1 MHALYRWMHACSC
14 IARRARPATAEH
26 ARSIVGHMLSRTQA
40 VALPVS
46 FRPGKTASTGPAV
59 QDHYH
64 PFPHSSRSNALQ
76 RPRGPDV
83 CARASHSRALFSRS
97 CDRCAHRPPRSLR
110 GAPGAARRFF
120 PAASQRTP
128 PARDRLS
135 KQATAAAQAPAR
147 DRLSK
152 QATAPGQPLWGVQC
166 VSLGFS
172 AACAGRPAP

>member
-83 CARASHSRALFSRS
+83 CARASLPRALLTQLRGPVAGRTGHHA
-97 CDRCAHRPPRSLR
+97 RCAALQVLRADFFLLLPSAPHLHATGCRSRPQRLPRHLHATGCRSR
-110 GAPGAARRFF
+110 P
-120 PAASQRTP
+120 QR
-128 PARDRLS
+128 
-135 KQATAAAQAPAR
+135 
-147 DRLSK
+147 
-152 QATAPGQPLWGVQC
+152 
-166 VSLGFS
+166 LGS
-172 AACAGRPAP
+172 RCGECNAYL